1 MVFMPV
7 MWTVWGVL
15 VVAAAILHIYREN
28 LSKNEENQ
36 IFLDDS
42 FDNEK
47 NAQAV
52 IVAKVNRVEP
62 ILKLTYWLVAAMT
75 AVVIFYYVHDILAQ
89 LGIMH

>member
-1 MVFMPV
+1 MTFMPV
-7 MWTVWGVL
+7 MWTVWSVL

-47 NAQAV
+47 NAQAA
-52 IVAKVNRVEP
+52 IVAKVSRVEP
-62 ILKLTYWLVAAMT
+62 ILKLSYWLVAAMS
-75 AVVIFYYVHDILAQ
+75 AVVIFYYVHDILMQ
-89 LGIMH
+89 LGVMR